1 MRVQGVSRIV
11 DKMLRNNYNVG
22 YAQIVLPRACVIHA
36 VRHPLDVA
44 LSCFAQPF
52 EGRGLPWASNLT
64 GRSLCGTLTPLRV
77 HIHVLHQQKIHP
89 EHCRSHNPSVK
100 MRSKQ

>member
-1 MRVQGVSRIV
+1 MQGVARIV

-22 YAQIVLPRACVIHA
+22 YVQIVLPRACVIHA

-64 GRSLCGTLTPLRV
+64 GACQPLA
-77 HIHVLHQQKIHP
+77 
-89 EHCRSHNPSVK
+89 
-100 MRSKQ
+100 